1 MIFFRGNMTDMSVM
15 LRKPEGDAVREALIV
30 DGVRTPIGRMGGS
43 LSGFRPEELAA
54 LALKGLLEKT
64 GIDPALVDDVI
75 VGHACTNNAAV
86 NIGRW
91 AALKAGFPVSV
102 PGQTVERQCGSSLQS
117 LNTAAANI
125 LAGFGDVYVVG
136 GCESWS
142 TQPYM
147 MERRKEPFSLIPPAW
162 IVRQVGPDAETDLSM
177 GIIAEVLADEFQISR
192 EEQDR
197 FGLRSQ
203 ERAIAAIE
211 AGYFDEEIVPVEVP
225 QKKGDPVIFDRDE
238 HPRRTTLDR
247 LASLKPAFKKNG
259 TVTAGTSS
267 GMNDGGIAILMM
279 ARETCDE
286 LGLKP
291 LGRFVGCALA
301 AREPKYMGIA
311 PVQAIQKVLERTD
324 LKLEQMDVVECN
336 EAFASQTLAVMKI
349 LEQEGHVI
357 EPEKWNPNGGAIAF
371 GHPNGMSGGRLALAV
386 LRQLRRTEGRY
397 GMATLCIGG
406 GQGIAT
412 IFERA

>member
-1 MIFFRGNMTDMSVM
+1 MTDVSVICENVEGSVM
-15 LRKPEGDAVREALIV
+15 REVAIV

-54 LALKGLLEKT
+54 FALKGLLRKT

-75 VGHACTNNAAV
+75 IGHACSNNAAV

-117 LNTAAANI
+117 LNTAAAYI
-125 LAGFGDVYVVG
+125 MAGFGDVYVAG

-147 MERRKEPFSLIPPAW
+147 MERQSRPFGLEPPAW
-162 IVRQVGPDAETDLSM
+162 IVRQVGPDPATDLPM
-177 GIIAEVLADEFQISR
+177 GIIAEILAEEFQISR
-192 EEQDR
+192 EDQDR
-197 FGLRSQ
+197 FGLLSQ
-203 ERAIAAIE
+203 ERAFAAME
-211 AGYFDEEIVPVEVP
+211 AGYFDEEIVPVEIP
-225 QKKGDPVIFDRDE
+225 QKKGDPLIFDRDE
-238 HPRRTTLDR
+238 HPRRTSLEK
-247 LASLKPAFKKNG
+247 LAGLRPAFKKDG

-267 GMNDGGIAILMM
+267 GMNDGGVAILVM
-279 ARETCDE
+279 AREKCYE
-286 LGLKP
+286 SGLKP
-291 LGRFVGCALA
+291 LGRFVDCALT

-311 PVQAIQKVLERTD
+311 PVPAIHKVLERTGLSLGD
-324 LKLEQMDVVECN
+324 MDVVECN

-349 LEQEGHVI
+349 LEKEGHEI
-357 EPEKWNPNGGAIAF
+357 DAAKWNPNGGAIAF
-371 GHPNGMSGGRLALAV
+371 GHPNGMSGGRLTLAV
-386 LRQLRRTEGRY
+386 LRQLRRIEGRY

-412 IFERA
+412 IFERV